1 MRRMREDHLHRNYS
15 DVNERPIRCRAKL
28 IQPKAGMAACLA
40 MIPSAYNGTFCPA
53 TAASNGGSSERSSEG
68 LDSRW
73 ALPGAGSFNR
83 PTVREVVSNRTEQKN
98 FKKYNEGRSISGY
111 GSNGGPLPR
120 LYQEYAGRH
129 PSGQRSGERKHGGSH
144 MSTRAGTVPLSDLQF
159 LKIYFNRKRLR
170 STTANLK
177 KMLAETGGDAI
188 CNGSIF
194 LRNQQS
200 ACHLKADGKVYKA
213 PDYRAWAISWNTPAD
228 FGVKTVPNGDANYME
243 CVHLIIGGKKIN
255 PVTCGADMRYRA
267 PRTAIGTKNGR
278 FAYYVSK
285 DRRTPE
291 QLRDLLAA
299 SGWDNAIM
307 MDGGGSTC
315 FMDSEGKGF
324 TGDGRVI
331 PFFLVWKKK
340 SGDACEPEGEKP
352 MVEINAYSKAKDGD
366 KKLSTNFKV
375 KEFACKD
382 GSDAVLVAPRLVM
395 VLQSLRS
402 HFCAAVTINSAYR
415 TPQYNAKEGGV
426 TDSQHCYGTAADIV
440 VRGKTPAQVAAYAR
454 QLMPDWGGVGVYAKK
469 GFTHID
475 VREAKADWN
484 G

>member
-1 MRRMREDHLHRNYS
+1 M
-15 DVNERPIRCRAKL
+15 
-28 IQPKAGMAACLA
+28 
-40 MIPSAYNGTFCPA
+40 
-53 TAASNGGSSERSSEG
+53 
-68 LDSRW
+68 
-73 ALPGAGSFNR
+73 
-83 PTVREVVSNRTEQKN
+83 
-98 FKKYNEGRSISGY
+98 
-111 GSNGGPLPR
+111 
-120 LYQEYAGRH
+120 
-129 PSGQRSGERKHGGSH
+129 
-144 MSTRAGTVPLSDLQF
+144 TRAGTVPLQDLQWVR
-159 LKIYFNRKRLR
+159 IYFNRKRLR
-170 STTANLK
+170 STKANLK

-194 LRNQQS
+194 LRNQQP

-213 PDYRAWAISWNTPAD
+213 PDYRAWAISWNTPED

-243 CVHLIIGGKKIN
+243 CVHLIVGGKKIS

-267 PRTAIGTKNGR
+267 PRTAIGTKDGR

-285 DRRTPE
+285 DRRSPE
-291 QLRDLLAA
+291 QLRDLLVS

-315 FMDSEGKGF
+315 FMDKDGNGF

-331 PFFLVWKKK
+331 PFFLVWKLK
-340 SGDACEPEGEKP
+340 SGDAFEPEGEKP
-352 MVEINAYSKAKDGD
+352 MVEINAYSKAKDGG
-366 KKLSTNFKV
+366 KKLSTNFAV

-402 HFCAAVTINSAYR
+402 HFCAAVTINSGYR
-415 TPQYNAKEGGV
+415 TPQYNARVGGV
-426 TDSQHCYGTAADIV
+426 TDSQHCYGTAADIS
-440 VRGKTPAQVAAYAR
+440 VRGQTPAAVAAYAR
-454 QLMPDWGGVGVYAKK
+454 QLMPDWGGVGVYSQK

>member
-1 MRRMREDHLHRNYS
+1 M
-15 DVNERPIRCRAKL
+15 
-28 IQPKAGMAACLA
+28 
-40 MIPSAYNGTFCPA
+40 
-53 TAASNGGSSERSSEG
+53 
-68 LDSRW
+68 
-73 ALPGAGSFNR
+73 
-83 PTVREVVSNRTEQKN
+83 
-98 FKKYNEGRSISGY
+98 
-111 GSNGGPLPR
+111 
-120 LYQEYAGRH
+120 
-129 PSGQRSGERKHGGSH
+129 
-144 MSTRAGTVPLSDLQF
+144 TRAGTVPLQDLQWVR
-159 LKIYFNRKRLR
+159 IYFNRKRLR
-170 STTANLK
+170 STKTHLK

-194 LRNQQS
+194 LRNQQP

-243 CVHLIIGGKKIN
+243 CVHLIIGGKKIS

-285 DRRTPE
+285 DRRSPE
-291 QLRDLLAA
+291 QLRDLLVS

-315 FMDSEGKGF
+315 FMDKDGNGF

-331 PFFLVWKKK
+331 PFFLVWKLK
-340 SGDACEPEGEKP
+340 SGDAFEPEGEKP
-352 MVEINAYSKAKDGD
+352 MVEINAYSKAKDGG
-366 KKLSTNFKV
+366 KKLSTNFAV

-395 VLQSLRS
+395 VLQSIRS
-402 HFCAAVTINSAYR
+402 HFGAAVTINSGYR
-415 TPQYNAKEGGV
+415 TPQYNTKVGGV
-426 TDSQHCYGTAADIV
+426 AHSQHCYGTAADIT
-440 VRGKTPAQVAAYAR
+440 VRGQKPAAVAAYAR
-454 QLMPDWGGVGVYAKK
+454 QLMPDWGGVGVYAKQN
-469 GFTHID
+469 FTHID
-475 VREAKADWN
+475 VRETRSDWD

>member
-1 MRRMREDHLHRNYS
+1 
-15 DVNERPIRCRAKL
+15 
-28 IQPKAGMAACLA
+28 
-40 MIPSAYNGTFCPA
+40 
-53 TAASNGGSSERSSEG
+53 
-68 LDSRW
+68 
-73 ALPGAGSFNR
+73 
-83 PTVREVVSNRTEQKN
+83 
-98 FKKYNEGRSISGY
+98 
-111 GSNGGPLPR
+111 
-120 LYQEYAGRH
+120 
-129 PSGQRSGERKHGGSH
+129 

-159 LKIYFNRKRLR
+159 IKIYFNRKRLR

-177 KMLAETGGDAI
+177 KMLAEAGGDAI

-194 LRNQQS
+194 LRNQQP

-213 PDYRAWAISWNTPAD
+213 PNYRAWAISWNTPAD
-228 FGVKTVPNGDANYME
+228 FGVKTVPNGDRNYME

-255 PVTCGADMRYRA
+255 PIHCGADMKYRA

-324 TGDGRVI
+324 TGDGRII
-331 PFFLVWKKK
+331 PFFLAWKYKN
-340 SGDACEPEGEKP
+340 GDAFEPEGEKP
-352 MVEINAYSKAKDGD
+352 MVEINAYSKAKDGN

-395 VLQSLRS
+395 VLQSIRS
-402 HFCAAVTINSAYR
+402 RFGAAVTINSGYR
-415 TPQYNAKEGGV
+415 TPQYNTKVGGV
-426 TDSQHCYGTAADIV
+426 AHSQHCYGTAADIT
-440 VRGKTPAQVAAYAR
+440 VRGQKPAAVAAYAR
-454 QLMPDWGGVGVYAKK
+454 QLMPDWGGVGVYAKQN
-469 GFTHID
+469 FTHID
-475 VREAKADWN
+475 VRETRSDWD

>member
-1 MRRMREDHLHRNYS
+1 M
-15 DVNERPIRCRAKL
+15 
-28 IQPKAGMAACLA
+28 
-40 MIPSAYNGTFCPA
+40 
-53 TAASNGGSSERSSEG
+53 
-68 LDSRW
+68 
-73 ALPGAGSFNR
+73 
-83 PTVREVVSNRTEQKN
+83 
-98 FKKYNEGRSISGY
+98 
-111 GSNGGPLPR
+111 
-120 LYQEYAGRH
+120 
-129 PSGQRSGERKHGGSH
+129 
-144 MSTRAGTVPLSDLQF
+144 TRAGTIPLQDLQW
-159 LKIYFNRKRLR
+159 LRIYFNRKRLR

-194 LRNQQS
+194 LRNQQP

-213 PDYRAWAISWNTPAD
+213 PDYRAWAISWNTPED

-243 CVHLIIGGKKIN
+243 CVHLIIGGKAIF
-255 PVTCGADMRYRA
+255 PVTCGSDMRYRA

-285 DRRTPE
+285 DRRSPE
-291 QLRDLLAA
+291 QLRDLLVS

-315 FMDSEGKGF
+315 FMDKDGNGF

-331 PFFLVWKKK
+331 PFFLVWKLK
-340 SGDACEPEGEKP
+340 SEDAFEPEGEKP
-352 MVEINAYSKAKDGD
+352 MVEINAYSKAKDGG
-366 KKLSTNFKV
+366 KKLSTNFAV
-375 KEFACKD
+375 REFACKD

-402 HFCAAVTINSAYR
+402 HFCAAVTINSGYR
-415 TPQYNAKEGGV
+415 TPQYNAKVGGV

-454 QLMPDWGGVGVYAKK
+454 QLMPDWGGVGIYTKE

-475 VREAKADWN
+475 VRESKADWT

>member
-1 MRRMREDHLHRNYS
+1 M
-15 DVNERPIRCRAKL
+15 
-28 IQPKAGMAACLA
+28 
-40 MIPSAYNGTFCPA
+40 
-53 TAASNGGSSERSSEG
+53 
-68 LDSRW
+68 
-73 ALPGAGSFNR
+73 
-83 PTVREVVSNRTEQKN
+83 
-98 FKKYNEGRSISGY
+98 
-111 GSNGGPLPR
+111 
-120 LYQEYAGRH
+120 
-129 PSGQRSGERKHGGSH
+129 
-144 MSTRAGTVPLSDLQF
+144 TRAGTVLLQDLQWVR
-159 LKIYFNRKRLR
+159 IYFNRKRLR
-170 STTANLK
+170 STKANLK

-194 LRNQQS
+194 LRNQQP

-213 PDYRAWAISWNTPAD
+213 PDYRAWAISWNTPED

-243 CVHLIIGGKKIN
+243 CVHLIVGGKKIS

-267 PRTAIGTKNGR
+267 PRTAIGTKDGR

-285 DRRTPE
+285 DRQSPE
-291 QLRDLLAA
+291 QLRDLLV
-299 SGWDNAIM
+299 SSCWDNAIM

-315 FMDSEGKGF
+315 FMDKDGNGF

-331 PFFLVWKKK
+331 PFFLVWKLK
-340 SGDACEPEGEKP
+340 SGDAFEPEGEKP
-352 MVEINAYSKAKDGD
+352 MVEINAYSKAKDGG
-366 KKLSTNFKV
+366 KKLSTNFAV

-402 HFCAAVTINSAYR
+402 HFCAAVTINSGYR
-415 TPQYNAKEGGV
+415 TPQYNAKVGGV

-454 QLMPDWGGVGVYAKK
+454 QLMPDWGGVGVYDS
-469 GFTHID
+469 FCHID
-475 VREAKADWN
+475 VREAKASWK

>member
-1 MRRMREDHLHRNYS
+1 M
-15 DVNERPIRCRAKL
+15 
-28 IQPKAGMAACLA
+28 
-40 MIPSAYNGTFCPA
+40 
-53 TAASNGGSSERSSEG
+53 
-68 LDSRW
+68 
-73 ALPGAGSFNR
+73 
-83 PTVREVVSNRTEQKN
+83 
-98 FKKYNEGRSISGY
+98 
-111 GSNGGPLPR
+111 
-120 LYQEYAGRH
+120 
-129 PSGQRSGERKHGGSH
+129 
-144 MSTRAGTVPLSDLQF
+144 TRAGTVPLQDLQWVR
-159 LKIYFNRKRLR
+159 IYFNRKRLR
-170 STTANLK
+170 STKANLK

-194 LRNQQS
+194 LRNQQP

-213 PDYRAWAISWNTPAD
+213 PDYRAWAISWNTPED

-243 CVHLIIGGKKIN
+243 CVHLIVGGKKIS

-267 PRTAIGTKNGR
+267 PRTAIGTKDGR

-285 DRRTPE
+285 DRRSPE
-291 QLRDLLAA
+291 QLRDLLVS

-315 FMDSEGKGF
+315 FMDKDGNGF

-331 PFFLVWKKK
+331 PFFLVWKLK
-340 SGDACEPEGEKP
+340 SGDAFEPEGEKP
-352 MVEINAYSKAKDGD
+352 MVEINAYSKAKDGG
-366 KKLSTNFKV
+366 KKLSTNFAV

-402 HFCAAVTINSAYR
+402 HFCAAVTINSGYR
-415 TPQYNAKEGGV
+415 TPQYNARVGGV

-440 VRGKTPAQVAAYAR
+440 VRGKTPAHVAAYAR
-454 QLMPDWGGVGVYAKK
+454 QLMPDWGGVGVYDS
-469 GFTHID
+469 FCHID
-475 VREAKADWN
+475 VREAKADWK